1 MTMRNLIGHWDT
13 AMAMALLVGCV
24 YLVTIG

>member
-1 MTMRNLIGHWDT
+1 MRDLIELHWDT